1 MSAGV
6 WSHPDARL
14 ELREAAD
21 FYDLERPG
29 LGSEFLDEVERAIER
44 IVQHPESSPMVLG
57 KVRKCMVPRFPYSVV
72 YSLRD
77 GVIRVSAFAHSSR
90 RPFYWRERV

>member
-1 MSAGV
+1 MITRV

-29 LGSEFLDEVERAIER
+29 LGTEFLDEVERAIGR
-44 IVQHPESSPMVLG
+44 IVENPESSPVILG
-57 KVRKCMVPRFPYSVV
+57 HVRKCVISRFPFSVIYSV
-72 YSLRD
+72 RD
-77 GVIRVSAFAHSSR
+77 GVIRVSAFAHTSR
-90 RPFYWRERV
+90 RPFYWRERI

>member
-1 MSAGV
+1 M

-29 LGSEFLDEVERAIER
+29 LGSEFLDEVERTIKR
-44 IVQHPESSPMVLG
+44 IVAHPESSPVVLG
-57 KVRKCMVPRFPYSVV
+57 HVRRCLISRFPFSVI

-77 GVIRVSAFAHSSR
+77 GAIRVSAFAHTSR
-90 RPFYWRERV
+90 RPFYWRERI